1 MPTTEFNLTEYLTNL
16 ITSLREEN
24 AALTELLLQ
33 AGHLIPKEEVS
44 VVTIPSKPIGLGKM
58 SWYQRKARLEQLHKP
73 KISELTGIPEN
84 EFDEQYLQSYNE
96 KHPTDLKAAVVV
108 AAEEIKENAS

>member
-33 AGHLIPKEEVS
+33 AGHLIPREEVS
-44 VVTIPSKPIGLGKM
+44 VVTIPSKPVGLGKM
-58 SWYQRKARLEQLHKP
+58 SWYQRKVRLEQLHKP
-73 KISELTGIPEN
+73 KISELTGIPETDMQTD
-84 EFDEQYLQSYNE
+84 FD
-96 KHPTDLKAAVVV
+96 KDTDI
-108 AAEEIKENAS
+108 IKEINDARQIS